1 MLFKVDISKITKKIF
16 IEICDFLKMKTSPR
30 PNLPIFSHWT
40 SKNILDLQQFVQFLK
55 SHNVVNH
62 STLLTMTMTY
72 RQLQSDVVY
81 KNQSFS
87 RGGKED
93 QSLYDKVRVN
103 KIYSW
108 GQLKGQCHEIF
119 DSFRGDQKFLLA
131 KWTGNGDTMSAL
143 SLTTRTRTE
152 KLLTLQ
158 TPCQQIQRLRGH
170 RVLSLSSQRLC

>member
-1 MLFKVDISKITKKIF
+1 M
-16 IEICDFLKMKTSPR
+16 
-30 PNLPIFSHWT
+30 
-40 SKNILDLQQFVQFLK
+40 
-55 SHNVVNH
+55 VNH

-119 DSFRGDQKFLLA
+119 DLHFFHDSNPPRPLINRLNYFRILFRFRRDLRIFKKLRSVHHPA
-131 KWTGNGDTMSAL
+131 ESDSAVCNKIEIFA
-143 SLTTRTRTE
+143 SLW
-152 KLLTLQ
+152 L
-158 TPCQQIQRLRGH
+158 
-170 RVLSLSSQRLC
+170 VLKGQ